1 MSIVVF
7 DIDGVLA
14 DATHRQHF
22 VSQRPKDWDA
32 FFAAV
37 GDDAVIEAGRARLL
51 AAAADSEVVLVSGRP
66 ERTRTATLRWLAD
79 HGMGTPRLI
88 LRADSDY
95 RPAPVVKAELLASL
109 EKGGDIRAI
118 IDDDVAVVKALA
130 AIGYPTELFPAD
142 TR

>member
-1 MSIVVF
+1 MRSVVF

-14 DATHRQHF
+14 DASHRQHF
-22 VSQRPKDWDA
+22 LEQRPKDWDG

-37 GDDAVIEAGRARLL
+37 GDDDVIEEGRARML
-51 AAAADSEVVLVSGRP
+51 AAAADAEVVLVSGRP
-66 ERTRTATLRWLAD
+66 ERTRTATRRWLAD
-79 HGMGTPRLI
+79 HGMGTPRLM

-95 RPAPVVKAELLASL
+95 RLAPVVKAELLTSC
-109 EKGGDIRAI
+109 EQGGDIVAI

-130 AIGYPTELFPAD
+130 AMGYPAELFPGD